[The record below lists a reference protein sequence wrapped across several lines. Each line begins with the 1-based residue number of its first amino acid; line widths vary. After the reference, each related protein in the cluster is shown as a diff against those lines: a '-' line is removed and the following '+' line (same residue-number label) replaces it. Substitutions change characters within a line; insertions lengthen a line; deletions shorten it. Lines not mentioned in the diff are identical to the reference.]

1 LHGRF
6 ASKKPEVYLPIV
18 IAGFVALVGLL
29 QLCTAVVQWKTAHN
43 RATFDL
49 FEKRLE
55 IYRVFREAVGRLV
68 ASRSDASAYLKA
80 ASALE
85 GATFLFGADLRE
97 YLERLVNDIG
107 YLQDLVRERDGL
119 TAPQDLKK
127 SFQQERF
134 YADRIERF
142 RIEGVALFAKYIRFD
157 QKPRRPSI

>member
-1 LHGRF
+1 M
-6 ASKKPEVYLPIV
+6 KPEVYLPIV
-18 IAGFVALVGLL
+18 IAGIVAFIGLL
-29 QLCTAVVQWKTAHN
+29 QFFTAVVQWKTAHN

-55 IYRVFREAVGRLV
+55 IYSAFREVVGRLF

-97 YLERLVNDIG
+97 YLERFVEDIG
-107 YLQDLVRERDGL
+107 CLQDRLRERDGL
-119 TAPQDLKK
+119 TTSEDRKK
-127 SFQQERF
+127 SMQQEQF

-142 RIEGVALFAKYIRFD
+142 RIEGDALFAKYIRFD
-157 QKPRRPSI
+157 QKPRRLFRANPGC

>member
-1 LHGRF
+1 M
-6 ASKKPEVYLPIV
+6 KPEVYLPIV
-18 IAGFVALVGLL
+18 IAGIVALFGLL
-29 QLCTAVVQWKTAHN
+29 QLCTATVQWRTAHN

-55 IYRVFREAVGRLV
+55 VYGAFRDVVGRLV
-68 ASRSDASAYLKA
+68 ASRSDASAHFKA

-97 YLERLVNDIG
+97 YLERLVSDIG
-107 YLQDLVRERDGL
+107 YLQDLARERDGL
-119 TAPQDLKK
+119 TTDQDRKN
-127 SFQQERF
+127 SFERERF

-157 QKPRRPSI
+157 QKPRRLF